1 MSLFSWFSRKPA
13 PPKPRPAAEPS
24 GLLNADATV
33 PLSPGRL
40 GKPLLEP
47 VPPEHAANRKN
58 ERMERRELLYTVV
71 RDAMVR
77 AGVLSA
83 SYKFKVLSLD
93 QRGRQFLVMMD
104 LAREYGGETVR
115 LSEIEALIAQTA
127 KTRYDILVT
136 AVYWRINDH
145 VAVGIPQKGVAPL
158 GASLQGTPAPAVRR
172 PAPVVASPTP
182 PANSAPTLA
191 PARVAAAAPAAT
203 AAAPLARPA
212 APVLA
217 ASAPVAAAAPVAA
230 PAFPPIRPAAPTLA
244 SQATA
249 PAPLLPATPAPV
261 AAPAPAA
268 RPAPRYEPI
277 EADEV
282 AAFKR
287 ALANAAG
294 ASAAAAPAAAAAKP
308 GVPVRSGPLLPASH
322 PTGFEDTEM
331 PGSDGPS
338 PDLSSTQYGEL
349 N

>member
-13 PPKPRPAAEPS
+13 PPKAKPRSAGAEPS

-33 PLSPGRL
+33 PLAPGRP
-40 GKPLLEP
+40 GQPLLQP

-71 RDAMVR
+71 RVAMVR

-104 LAREYGGETVR
+104 LAREYGGETAR

-145 VAVGIPQKGVAPL
+145 VAVGLPQKGITPTPVPSAAAP
-158 GASLQGTPAPAVRR
+158 QGVVRKPVPAPA
-172 PAPVVASPTP
+172 
-182 PANSAPTLA
+182 
-191 PARVAAAAPAAT
+191 
-203 AAAPLARPA
+203 PA
-212 APVLA
+212 AP
-217 ASAPVAAAAPVAA
+217 APVAASASSLLF
-230 PAFPPIRPAAPTLA
+230 PAEPAARCPTPPTALGRTP
-244 SQATA
+244 SGTTA
-249 PAPLLPATPAPV
+249 PAPLLPASNTGPAPL
-261 AAPAPAA
+261 APASAPA
-268 RPAPRYEPI
+268 RFEPI

-287 ALANAAG
+287 ALADAAG
-294 ASAAAAPAAAAAKP
+294 RAPVAPAAAARP
-308 GVPVRSGPLLPASH
+308 GVAVRSGPLLPPSH
-322 PTGFEDTEM
+322 STDFADTEM
-331 PGSDGPS
+331 PGSDGQS
-338 PDLSSTQYGEL
+338 TALSTTQYGEL

>member
-13 PPKPRPAAEPS
+13 PPKPRPMAEPS

-33 PLSPGRL
+33 PLSPGRQ
-40 GKPLLEP
+40 GKPLVEP
-47 VPPEHAANRKN
+47 LPPEHAANRKN

-145 VAVGIPQKGVAPL
+145 VAVGIPQKGVAPQ
-158 GASLQGTPAPAVRR
+158 GASLQAAPPLARR
-172 PAPVVASPTP
+172 PLPT
-182 PANSAPTLA
+182 T
-191 PARVAAAAPAAT
+191 AAAPAPGAAPARPVAPVPAAVP
-203 AAAPLARPA
+203 AAATPSAPRPA
-212 APVLA
+212 VA
-217 ASAPVAAAAPVAA
+217 APVAAAPASAPAA
-230 PAFPPIRPAAPTLA
+230 PAAVPAA
-244 SQATA
+244 A
-249 PAPLLPATPAPV
+249 P
-261 AAPAPAA
+261 

-287 ALANAAG
+287 ALASAAG
-294 ASAAAAPAAAAAKP
+294 GAAAAPAAAARP
-308 GVPVRSGPLLPASH
+308 GVPVRSGPLLPAAQ

-331 PGSDGPS
+331 PGSDSPA

-349 N
+349 H

>member
-13 PPKPRPAAEPS
+13 PPKAKPRSAGAEPS
-24 GLLNADATV
+24 GLLNADGTV
-33 PLSPGRL
+33 PLAPGRP
-40 GKPLLEP
+40 GQPLLQP

-104 LAREYGGETVR
+104 LAREYGGETAR

-145 VAVGIPQKGVAPL
+145 VAVGLPQKGITPTPVPSAAAP
-158 GASLQGTPAPAVRR
+158 QGVVRKPVPAPA
-172 PAPVVASPTP
+172 
-182 PANSAPTLA
+182 
-191 PARVAAAAPAAT
+191 
-203 AAAPLARPA
+203 PA
-212 APVLA
+212 AP
-217 ASAPVAAAAPVAA
+217 APVAASASSLLF
-230 PAFPPIRPAAPTLA
+230 PAEPAARFPTTPTALGRTP
-244 SQATA
+244 SGTTA
-249 PAPLLPATPAPV
+249 PAPLLPASNTGPAPL
-261 AAPAPAA
+261 APASAPA
-268 RPAPRYEPI
+268 RFEPI

-287 ALANAAG
+287 ALADAAG
-294 ASAAAAPAAAAAKP
+294 RAPVAPAAAARP
-308 GVPVRSGPLLPASH
+308 GVAVRSGPLLPPSH
-322 PTGFEDTEM
+322 STDFADTEM
-331 PGSDGPS
+331 PGSDGQS
-338 PDLSSTQYGEL
+338 TALSTTQYGEL

>member
-13 PPKPRPAAEPS
+13 PPKAKPRNAGAEPS
-24 GLLNADATV
+24 GLMNADATV
-33 PLSPGRL
+33 PLAPGRP
-40 GKPLLEP
+40 GQPLLQP
-47 VPPEHAANRKN
+47 TPPEHAANRKN

-104 LAREYGGETVR
+104 LAREYGGETTR

-127 KTRYDILVT
+127 KTRYDIVVT

-145 VAVGIPQKGVAPL
+145 VAVGLPQKGI
-158 GASLQGTPAPAVRR
+158 TPT
-172 PAPVVASPTP
+172 PVVNP
-182 PANSAPTLA
+182 LA
-191 PARVAAAAPAAT
+191 PAMPRK
-203 AAAPLARPA
+203 
-212 APVLA
+212 
-217 ASAPVAAAAPVAA
+217 PVAA
-230 PAFPPIRPAAPTLA
+230 PVPAATPAPGALPASSLLFPAEPSARFPATPTAAARA
-244 SQATA
+244 STGATA
-249 PAPLLPATPAPV
+249 PAPLLPASTTGPAPL
-261 AAPAPAA
+261 ARANPPA
-268 RPAPRYEPI
+268 RFEPI

-287 ALANAAG
+287 ALADAAG
-294 ASAAAAPAAAAAKP
+294 GAAAVPSAAARP
-308 GVPVRSGPLLPASH
+308 GVPVRSGPLLPPSNS
-322 PTGFEDTEM
+322 TGFADTEM

-338 PDLSSTQYGEL
+338 PDLSSTQYGDL

>member
-13 PPKPRPAAEPS
+13 PPKAKPRSAGAEPS

-33 PLSPGRL
+33 PLAPGRP
-40 GKPLLEP
+40 GQPLLQP

-58 ERMERRELLYTVV
+58 ERMERRELLYTVVRDAMVRDAMVRDAMV

-104 LAREYGGETVR
+104 LAREYGGETAR
-115 LSEIEALIAQTA
+115 LSEIEALIAQSA

-145 VAVGIPQKGVAPL
+145 VAVGLPQKGITPTPVPSAVAP
-158 GASLQGTPAPAVRR
+158 QGVVRKPV
-172 PAPVVASPTP
+172 PAPV
-182 PANSAPTLA
+182 
-191 PARVAAAAPAAT
+191 
-203 AAAPLARPA
+203 PA
-212 APVLA
+212 AP
-217 ASAPVAAAAPVAA
+217 APVAA
-230 PAFPPIRPAAPTLA
+230 PASSLLFPAEPAARFPTTPTALGRTP
-244 SQATA
+244 SGTTA
-249 PAPLLPATPAPV
+249 PAPLLPASNTGPAPL
-261 AAPAPAA
+261 APASGPA
-268 RPAPRYEPI
+268 RFEPI

-287 ALANAAG
+287 ALADAAG
-294 ASAAAAPAAAAAKP
+294 RAPVAPAAAARP
-308 GVPVRSGPLLPASH
+308 GVAVRSGPLLPPSH
-322 PTGFEDTEM
+322 STDFADTEM
-331 PGSDGPS
+331 PGSDGQS
-338 PDLSSTQYGEL
+338 TALSTTQYGEL

>member
-13 PPKPRPAAEPS
+13 PPKAKPRSAGAEPS

-33 PLSPGRL
+33 PLAPGRP
-40 GKPLLEP
+40 GQPLLQP

-77 AGVLSA
+77 AGVRSA

-104 LAREYGGETVR
+104 LAREYGGETAR

-145 VAVGIPQKGVAPL
+145 VAVGLPQKGITPTTVPSAAAP
-158 GASLQGTPAPAVRR
+158 QGVVRKLV
-172 PAPVVASPTP
+172 PAPV
-182 PANSAPTLA
+182 
-191 PARVAAAAPAAT
+191 
-203 AAAPLARPA
+203 PA
-212 APVLA
+212 AP
-217 ASAPVAAAAPVAA
+217 APVAA
-230 PAFPPIRPAAPTLA
+230 PASSLLFPAEPAARFPTTPTALGRTP
-244 SQATA
+244 SGTTA
-249 PAPLLPATPAPV
+249 PAPLLPASNTGPAPL
-261 AAPAPAA
+261 APASAPA
-268 RPAPRYEPI
+268 RFEPI

-287 ALANAAG
+287 ALADAAG
-294 ASAAAAPAAAAAKP
+294 RAPVAPAAAARP
-308 GVPVRSGPLLPASH
+308 GVAVRSGPLLPPSH
-322 PTGFEDTEM
+322 STDFADTEM
-331 PGSDGPS
+331 PGSDGQS
-338 PDLSSTQYGEL
+338 TALSTTQYGEL

>member
-13 PPKPRPAAEPS
+13 PPKAKPRSAGAEPS

-33 PLSPGRL
+33 PLAPGRP
-40 GKPLLEP
+40 GQPLLQP

-104 LAREYGGETVR
+104 LAREYGGETAR

-145 VAVGIPQKGVAPL
+145 VAVGLPQKGITPTTVPSAAAP
-158 GASLQGTPAPAVRR
+158 QGVVRKPV
-172 PAPVVASPTP
+172 PAPV
-182 PANSAPTLA
+182 
-191 PARVAAAAPAAT
+191 
-203 AAAPLARPA
+203 PA
-212 APVLA
+212 AP
-217 ASAPVAAAAPVAA
+217 APVAA
-230 PAFPPIRPAAPTLA
+230 PASSLLFPAEPAARFPTTPTALGRTP
-244 SQATA
+244 SGTTA
-249 PAPLLPATPAPV
+249 PAPLLPASNTGPAPL
-261 AAPAPAA
+261 APASGPA
-268 RPAPRYEPI
+268 RCEPI

-287 ALANAAG
+287 ALADAAG
-294 ASAAAAPAAAAAKP
+294 RAPVAPAAAARP
-308 GVPVRSGPLLPASH
+308 GVAVRSGPLLPPSH
-322 PTGFEDTEM
+322 STDFADTEM
-331 PGSDGPS
+331 PGSDGQS
-338 PDLSSTQYGEL
+338 TALSTTQYGEL

>member
-13 PPKPRPAAEPS
+13 PPKAKPRSAGAEPS

-33 PLSPGRL
+33 PLAPGRP
-40 GKPLLEP
+40 GQPLLQP

-104 LAREYGGETVR
+104 LAREYGGETAR

-145 VAVGIPQKGVAPL
+145 VAVGLPQKGITPTTVPSAVAP
-158 GASLQGTPAPAVRR
+158 QGVVRKPVPAPA
-172 PAPVVASPTP
+172 
-182 PANSAPTLA
+182 
-191 PARVAAAAPAAT
+191 
-203 AAAPLARPA
+203 PA
-212 APVLA
+212 AP
-217 ASAPVAAAAPVAA
+217 APVAASASSLLF
-230 PAFPPIRPAAPTLA
+230 PAEPAARFPTTPTALGRTP
-244 SQATA
+244 SGTTA
-249 PAPLLPATPAPV
+249 PAPLLPASNTGPAPL
-261 AAPAPAA
+261 APASAPA
-268 RPAPRYEPI
+268 RFEPI

-287 ALANAAG
+287 ALADAAG
-294 ASAAAAPAAAAAKP
+294 RAPVAPAAAARP
-308 GVPVRSGPLLPASH
+308 GVAVRSGPLLPPSH
-322 PTGFEDTEM
+322 STDFADTEM
-331 PGSDGPS
+331 PGSDGQS
-338 PDLSSTQYGEL
+338 TALSTTQYGEL

>member
-13 PPKPRPAAEPS
+13 PPKAKPRSAGAEPS

-33 PLSPGRL
+33 PLAPGRP
-40 GKPLLEP
+40 GQPLLQP

-77 AGVLSA
+77 AGVRSA

-104 LAREYGGETVR
+104 LAREYGGETAR

-145 VAVGIPQKGVAPL
+145 VAVGLPQKGITSTPVPSAAAP
-158 GASLQGTPAPAVRR
+158 QGVVRKPVPAPA
-172 PAPVVASPTP
+172 
-182 PANSAPTLA
+182 
-191 PARVAAAAPAAT
+191 
-203 AAAPLARPA
+203 PA
-212 APVLA
+212 AP
-217 ASAPVAAAAPVAA
+217 APVAA
-230 PAFPPIRPAAPTLA
+230 PASSLLFPAEPAARFPTTPTALGRTP
-244 SQATA
+244 SGTTA
-249 PAPLLPATPAPV
+249 PAPLLPASNTGPAPL
-261 AAPAPAA
+261 APASAPA
-268 RPAPRYEPI
+268 RFEPI

-287 ALANAAG
+287 ALADAAG
-294 ASAAAAPAAAAAKP
+294 RAPLAPAAAARP
-308 GVPVRSGPLLPASH
+308 GVAVRSGPLLPPSH
-322 PTGFEDTEM
+322 STDFADTEM
-331 PGSDGPS
+331 PGSDGQS
-338 PDLSSTQYGEL
+338 TALSTTQYGEL

>member
-13 PPKPRPAAEPS
+13 PPKAKPRSAGAEPS

-33 PLSPGRL
+33 PLAPGRP
-40 GKPLLEP
+40 GQPLLQP

-104 LAREYGGETVR
+104 LAREYGGETAR

-145 VAVGIPQKGVAPL
+145 VAVGLPQKGITPTTVPSAAAP
-158 GASLQGTPAPAVRR
+158 QGVVRKPV
-172 PAPVVASPTP
+172 PAPV
-182 PANSAPTLA
+182 
-191 PARVAAAAPAAT
+191 
-203 AAAPLARPA
+203 PA
-212 APVLA
+212 AP
-217 ASAPVAAAAPVAA
+217 APVAA
-230 PAFPPIRPAAPTLA
+230 PASSLLFPAEPAARFPTTPTALGRTP
-244 SQATA
+244 SGTTA
-249 PAPLLPATPAPV
+249 PAPLLPASNTGPAPL
-261 AAPAPAA
+261 APASAPA
-268 RPAPRYEPI
+268 RFEPI

-287 ALANAAG
+287 ALADAAG
-294 ASAAAAPAAAAAKP
+294 RAPVAPAAAARP
-308 GVPVRSGPLLPASH
+308 GVAVRSGPLLPPSH
-322 PTGFEDTEM
+322 STDFADTEM
-331 PGSDGPS
+331 PGSDGQGTA
-338 PDLSSTQYGEL
+338 LSTTQYGEL

>member
-33 PLSPGRL
+33 PLHPGRM
-40 GKPLLEP
+40 GKPLVEP
-47 VPPEHAANRKN
+47 PPPEHAANRKN

-145 VAVGIPQKGVAPL
+145 VAVGIPQKGVAPQ
-158 GASLQGTPAPAVRR
+158 GAALPVPA
-172 PAPVVASPTP
+172 
-182 PANSAPTLA
+182 
-191 PARVAAAAPAAT
+191 
-203 AAAPLARPA
+203 
-212 APVLA
+212 
-217 ASAPVAAAAPVAA
+217 APVAAAPVRK
-230 PAFPPIRPAAPTLA
+230 P
-244 SQATA
+244 
-249 PAPLLPATPAPV
+249 PV
-261 AAPAPAA
+261 AAPAPVVAPANPIFPIAPAPAPTAA
-268 RPAPRYEPI
+268 PVAAAPQRPASPPLVAAAPSRPPVAAPVGEQRPAPRFEPI

-294 ASAAAAPAAAAAKP
+294 ATAAPAAATKP
-308 GVPVRSGPLLPASH
+308 GVPVRSGPLLPPAQ

-331 PGSDGPS
+331 PGADSPS

-349 N
+349 R

>member
-1 MSLFSWFSRKPA
+1 
-13 PPKPRPAAEPS
+13 
-24 GLLNADATV
+24 LNADATV
-33 PLSPGRL
+33 PLHPGRS
-40 GKPLLEP
+40 GKPLVEP
-47 VPPEHAANRKN
+47 PPPEHAANRKN

-145 VAVGIPQKGVAPL
+145 VAVGIPQKGVAPQ
-158 GASLQGTPAPAVRR
+158 GAALPVPA
-172 PAPVVASPTP
+172 
-182 PANSAPTLA
+182 
-191 PARVAAAAPAAT
+191 
-203 AAAPLARPA
+203 
-212 APVLA
+212 
-217 ASAPVAAAAPVAA
+217 APVAAAPVR
-230 PAFPPIRPAAPTLA
+230 RP
-244 SQATA
+244 
-249 PAPLLPATPAPV
+249 PV
-261 AAPAPAA
+261 AAPAPVVAPANPIFPIASAPAPAPTAA
-268 RPAPRYEPI
+268 PVAAAPQRPAVPPATAAPARPPVAAPVGEQRPAPRFEPI

-294 ASAAAAPAAAAAKP
+294 ATAAPAAAAKP
-308 GVPVRSGPLLPASH
+308 GVPVRSGPLLPPAQ

-331 PGSDGPS
+331 PGADSPS
-338 PDLSSTQYGEL
+338 PDLSSTQYGDL
-349 N
+349 R

>member
-13 PPKPRPAAEPS
+13 PPKAKPRSAGAEPS

-33 PLSPGRL
+33 PLAPGRP
-40 GKPLLEP
+40 GQPLLQP

-104 LAREYGGETVR
+104 LAREYGGETAR

-145 VAVGIPQKGVAPL
+145 VAVGLPQKGITPTTVPSAVAPQ
-158 GASLQGTPAPAVRR
+158 GAARKPV
-172 PAPVVASPTP
+172 PAPV
-182 PANSAPTLA
+182 
-191 PARVAAAAPAAT
+191 
-203 AAAPLARPA
+203 PA
-212 APVLA
+212 AP
-217 ASAPVAAAAPVAA
+217 APVAA
-230 PAFPPIRPAAPTLA
+230 PASSLLFPAEPAARFPTTPTALGRTP
-244 SQATA
+244 SGTTA
-249 PAPLLPATPAPV
+249 PAPLLPASNTGPAPL
-261 AAPAPAA
+261 APASAPA
-268 RPAPRYEPI
+268 RFEPI

-287 ALANAAG
+287 ALADAAG
-294 ASAAAAPAAAAAKP
+294 RAPVAPAAAARP
-308 GVPVRSGPLLPASH
+308 GVAVRSGPLLPPSH
-322 PTGFEDTEM
+322 STDFADTEM
-331 PGSDGPS
+331 PGSDGQS
-338 PDLSSTQYGEL
+338 TALSTTQYGEL

>member
-13 PPKPRPAAEPS
+13 PPKAKPRSAGAEPS

-33 PLSPGRL
+33 PLAPGRP
-40 GKPLLEP
+40 GQPLLQP

-93 QRGRQFLVMMD
+93 QRGRQFLVMID
-104 LAREYGGETVR
+104 LAREYGGETAR

-145 VAVGIPQKGVAPL
+145 VAVGLPQKGITPTPVPSAAAP
-158 GASLQGTPAPAVRR
+158 QGVVRKPV
-172 PAPVVASPTP
+172 PAPV
-182 PANSAPTLA
+182 
-191 PARVAAAAPAAT
+191 
-203 AAAPLARPA
+203 PA
-212 APVLA
+212 AP
-217 ASAPVAAAAPVAA
+217 APVAA
-230 PAFPPIRPAAPTLA
+230 PASSLLFPAEPAARFPTTPTALGRTP
-244 SQATA
+244 SGTTA
-249 PAPLLPATPAPV
+249 PAPLLPASNTGPAPL
-261 AAPAPAA
+261 APASGPA
-268 RPAPRYEPI
+268 RFEPI

-287 ALANAAG
+287 ALADAAG
-294 ASAAAAPAAAAAKP
+294 RAPVAPAAAARP
-308 GVPVRSGPLLPASH
+308 GVAVRSGPLLPPSH
-322 PTGFEDTEM
+322 STDFADTEM
-331 PGSDGPS
+331 PGSDGQS
-338 PDLSSTQYGEL
+338 TALSTTQYGEL

>member
-13 PPKPRPAAEPS
+13 PPKAKPRSAGAEPS

-33 PLSPGRL
+33 PLAPGRP
-40 GKPLLEP
+40 GQPLLQP

-104 LAREYGGETVR
+104 LAREYGGETAR

-145 VAVGIPQKGVAPL
+145 VAVGLPQKGITPTPVPSAVAP
-158 GASLQGTPAPAVRR
+158 QGVVRKPVPAPA
-172 PAPVVASPTP
+172 
-182 PANSAPTLA
+182 
-191 PARVAAAAPAAT
+191 
-203 AAAPLARPA
+203 PA
-212 APVLA
+212 AP
-217 ASAPVAAAAPVAA
+217 APVAA
-230 PAFPPIRPAAPTLA
+230 PASSLLFPAEPAARFPTTPTALGRTP
-244 SQATA
+244 SGTTA
-249 PAPLLPATPAPV
+249 PAPLLPASNTGPAPL
-261 AAPAPAA
+261 AAASAPA
-268 RPAPRYEPI
+268 RFEPI

-287 ALANAAG
+287 ALADAAG
-294 ASAAAAPAAAAAKP
+294 RAPVAPAAAARP
-308 GVPVRSGPLLPASH
+308 GVAVRSGPLLPPSH
-322 PTGFEDTEM
+322 STDFADTEM
-331 PGSDGPS
+331 PGSDGQS
-338 PDLSSTQYGEL
+338 TALSTTQYGEL

>member
-13 PPKPRPAAEPS
+13 PPKAKPRSAGAEPS

-33 PLSPGRL
+33 PLAPGRP
-40 GKPLLEP
+40 GQPLLQP

-77 AGVLSA
+77 AGVRSA

-104 LAREYGGETVR
+104 LAREYGGETAR

-145 VAVGIPQKGVAPL
+145 AAVERRQKGMTPTTVPSAAAP
-158 GASLQGTPAPAVRR
+158 QGVVRKPV
-172 PAPVVASPTP
+172 PAPV
-182 PANSAPTLA
+182 
-191 PARVAAAAPAAT
+191 
-203 AAAPLARPA
+203 PA
-212 APVLA
+212 AP
-217 ASAPVAAAAPVAA
+217 APVAA
-230 PAFPPIRPAAPTLA
+230 PASSLLFPAEPAARFPTTPTALGRTP
-244 SQATA
+244 SGTTA
-249 PAPLLPATPAPV
+249 PAPLLPASNTGPAPL
-261 AAPAPAA
+261 APASGPA
-268 RPAPRYEPI
+268 RFEPI

-287 ALANAAG
+287 ALADAAG
-294 ASAAAAPAAAAAKP
+294 RAPVAPAAAARP
-308 GVPVRSGPLLPASH
+308 GVAVRSGPLLPPSH
-322 PTGFEDTEM
+322 STDFADTEM
-331 PGSDGPS
+331 PGSDGQS
-338 PDLSSTQYGEL
+338 TALSTTQYGEL

>member
-33 PLSPGRL
+33 PLYPGRS
-40 GKPLLEP
+40 GKPLVEP
-47 VPPEHAANRKN
+47 PPPEHAANRKN

-145 VAVGIPQKGVAPL
+145 VAVGIPQKGVAPQ
-158 GASLQGTPAPAVRR
+158 GAAL
-172 PAPVVASPTP
+172 PVP
-182 PANSAPTLA
+182 P
-191 PARVAAAAPAAT
+191 
-203 AAAPLARPA
+203 
-212 APVLA
+212 
-217 ASAPVAAAAPVAA
+217 APVAAA
-230 PAFPPIRPAAPTLA
+230 
-244 SQATA
+244 
-249 PAPLLPATPAPV
+249 PLRKPPV
-261 AAPAPAA
+261 AAPAPVVAPANPIFPIAPAPAPTAA
-268 RPAPRYEPI
+268 PVAAAPQRPAPPAVAATPSRPPVAAPVGEPRPAPRFEPI

-294 ASAAAAPAAAAAKP
+294 ATAAPAAAAKP
-308 GVPVRSGPLLPASH
+308 GVPVRSGPLLPPAQ

-331 PGSDGPS
+331 PGADSPS

-349 N
+349 R

>member
-13 PPKPRPAAEPS
+13 PPKAKPRSAGAEPS

-33 PLSPGRL
+33 PLAPGRP
-40 GKPLLEP
+40 GQPLLQP

-71 RDAMVR
+71 RGAMVR

-104 LAREYGGETVR
+104 LAREYGGETAR

-145 VAVGIPQKGVAPL
+145 VAVGLPQKGITPTTVPSAAAP
-158 GASLQGTPAPAVRR
+158 QGVVRKPV
-172 PAPVVASPTP
+172 PAPV
-182 PANSAPTLA
+182 
-191 PARVAAAAPAAT
+191 
-203 AAAPLARPA
+203 PA
-212 APVLA
+212 AP
-217 ASAPVAAAAPVAA
+217 APVAA
-230 PAFPPIRPAAPTLA
+230 PASSLLFPAEPAARFPTTPTALGRTP
-244 SQATA
+244 SGTTA
-249 PAPLLPATPAPV
+249 PAPLLPASNTGPAPL
-261 AAPAPAA
+261 APASAPA
-268 RPAPRYEPI
+268 RFEPI

-287 ALANAAG
+287 ALADAAG
-294 ASAAAAPAAAAAKP
+294 RAPVAPAAAARP
-308 GVPVRSGPLLPASH
+308 GVAVRSGPLLPPSH
-322 PTGFEDTEM
+322 STDFADTEM
-331 PGSDGPS
+331 PGSDGQS
-338 PDLSSTQYGEL
+338 TALSTTQYGEL

>member
-13 PPKPRPAAEPS
+13 PPKAKPRSAGAEPS

-33 PLSPGRL
+33 PLAPGRP
-40 GKPLLEP
+40 GQPLLQP

-104 LAREYGGETVR
+104 LAREYGGETAR

-145 VAVGIPQKGVAPL
+145 VAVGLPQKGITPTTVPSAVAP
-158 GASLQGTPAPAVRR
+158 QGVVRKPVPAPA
-172 PAPVVASPTP
+172 
-182 PANSAPTLA
+182 
-191 PARVAAAAPAAT
+191 
-203 AAAPLARPA
+203 PA
-212 APVLA
+212 AP
-217 ASAPVAAAAPVAA
+217 APVAASASSLLF
-230 PAFPPIRPAAPTLA
+230 PAEPAARFPTTPTALGRTP
-244 SQATA
+244 SGTTA
-249 PAPLLPATPAPV
+249 PAPLLPASNTGPAPL
-261 AAPAPAA
+261 APASGPA
-268 RPAPRYEPI
+268 RFEPI

-287 ALANAAG
+287 ALADAAG
-294 ASAAAAPAAAAAKP
+294 RAPVAPAAAARP
-308 GVPVRSGPLLPASH
+308 GVAVRSGPLLPPSH
-322 PTGFEDTEM
+322 STDFADTEM
-331 PGSDGPS
+331 PGSDGQS
-338 PDLSSTQYGEL
+338 TALSTTQYGEL

>member
-13 PPKPRPAAEPS
+13 PPKAKPRSAGAEPS

-33 PLSPGRL
+33 PLAPGRP
-40 GKPLLEP
+40 GQPLLQP

-71 RDAMVR
+71 RGAMVR

-104 LAREYGGETVR
+104 LAREYGGETAR

-145 VAVGIPQKGVAPL
+145 VAVGLPQKGITPTTVPSAAAP
-158 GASLQGTPAPAVRR
+158 QGVVRKLV
-172 PAPVVASPTP
+172 PAPV
-182 PANSAPTLA
+182 
-191 PARVAAAAPAAT
+191 
-203 AAAPLARPA
+203 PA
-212 APVLA
+212 AP
-217 ASAPVAAAAPVAA
+217 APVAA
-230 PAFPPIRPAAPTLA
+230 PASSLLFPAEPAARFPTTPTALGRTP
-244 SQATA
+244 SGTTA
-249 PAPLLPATPAPV
+249 PAPLLPASNTGPAPL
-261 AAPAPAA
+261 APASGPA
-268 RPAPRYEPI
+268 RFEPI

-287 ALANAAG
+287 ALADAAG
-294 ASAAAAPAAAAAKP
+294 RAPVAPAAAARP
-308 GVPVRSGPLLPASH
+308 GVAVRSGPLLPPSH
-322 PTGFEDTEM
+322 STDFADTEM
-331 PGSDGPS
+331 PGSDGQS
-338 PDLSSTQYGEL
+338 TALSTTQYGEL

>member
-13 PPKPRPAAEPS
+13 PPKAKPRSAGAEPS

-33 PLSPGRL
+33 PLAPGRP
-40 GKPLLEP
+40 GQPLLQP

-104 LAREYGGETVR
+104 LAREYGGETAR

-145 VAVGIPQKGVAPL
+145 VAVGLPQKGITPTPVPSAVAP
-158 GASLQGTPAPAVRR
+158 QGVVRKPVPAPA
-172 PAPVVASPTP
+172 
-182 PANSAPTLA
+182 
-191 PARVAAAAPAAT
+191 
-203 AAAPLARPA
+203 PA
-212 APVLA
+212 AP
-217 ASAPVAAAAPVAA
+217 APVAA
-230 PAFPPIRPAAPTLA
+230 PASSLLFPAEPAARFPTTPTALGRTP
-244 SQATA
+244 SGTTA
-249 PAPLLPATPAPV
+249 PAPLLPASNTGPAPL
-261 AAPAPAA
+261 APASAPA
-268 RPAPRYEPI
+268 RFEPI

-287 ALANAAG
+287 ALADAAG
-294 ASAAAAPAAAAAKP
+294 RAPVAPAAAARP
-308 GVPVRSGPLLPASH
+308 GVAVHSGPLLPPSH
-322 PTGFEDTEM
+322 STDFADTEM
-331 PGSDGPS
+331 PGSDGQS
-338 PDLSSTQYGEL
+338 TALSTTQYGEL

>member
-13 PPKPRPAAEPS
+13 PPKAKPRSAGAEPS

-33 PLSPGRL
+33 PLAPGRP
-40 GKPLLEP
+40 GQPLLQP

-104 LAREYGGETVR
+104 LAREYGGETAR

-145 VAVGIPQKGVAPL
+145 VAVGLPQKGITPTPVPSAVAP
-158 GASLQGTPAPAVRR
+158 QGVVRKPVPAPG
-172 PAPVVASPTP
+172 
-182 PANSAPTLA
+182 
-191 PARVAAAAPAAT
+191 
-203 AAAPLARPA
+203 PA
-212 APVLA
+212 AP
-217 ASAPVAAAAPVAA
+217 APVAA
-230 PAFPPIRPAAPTLA
+230 PASSLLFPAEPAARFPTTPTALGRTP
-244 SQATA
+244 SGTTA
-249 PAPLLPATPAPV
+249 PAPLLPASNTGPAPL
-261 AAPAPAA
+261 APASAPA
-268 RPAPRYEPI
+268 RFEPI

-287 ALANAAG
+287 ALADAAG
-294 ASAAAAPAAAAAKP
+294 RAPVAPAAAARP
-308 GVPVRSGPLLPASH
+308 GVAVRSGPLLPPSH
-322 PTGFEDTEM
+322 STDFADTEM
-331 PGSDGPS
+331 PGSDGQS
-338 PDLSSTQYGEL
+338 TALSTTQYGEL

>member
-13 PPKPRPAAEPS
+13 PSKAKPRSAGAEPS

-33 PLSPGRL
+33 PLAPGRP
-40 GKPLLEP
+40 GQPLLQP

-104 LAREYGGETVR
+104 LAREYGGETAR

-145 VAVGIPQKGVAPL
+145 VAVGLPQKGITPTPVPSAVAP
-158 GASLQGTPAPAVRR
+158 QGVVRKPVPAPA
-172 PAPVVASPTP
+172 
-182 PANSAPTLA
+182 
-191 PARVAAAAPAAT
+191 
-203 AAAPLARPA
+203 PA
-212 APVLA
+212 AP
-217 ASAPVAAAAPVAA
+217 APVAA
-230 PAFPPIRPAAPTLA
+230 PASSLLFPAEPAARFPTTPTALGRTP
-244 SQATA
+244 SGTTA
-249 PAPLLPATPAPV
+249 PAPLLPASNTGPAPL
-261 AAPAPAA
+261 APASAPA
-268 RPAPRYEPI
+268 RFEPI

-287 ALANAAG
+287 ALADAAG
-294 ASAAAAPAAAAAKP
+294 RAPVAPAAAARP
-308 GVPVRSGPLLPASH
+308 GVAVRSGPLLPPSH
-322 PTGFEDTEM
+322 STDFADTEM
-331 PGSDGPS
+331 PGSDGQS
-338 PDLSSTQYGEL
+338 TALSTTQYGEL